1 MTMVV
6 VSRLRSGLRRLLT
19 AAAGVIALGSV
30 LAGCAVPKIDIAGPT
45 TARPVDPVAMS
56 AARRPTG
63 GIYASAPGYRPLF
76 EDVRARDVG
85 DTLVVRLEE
94 RINSTQSNNTSV
106 QRTGSSRASIP
117 SLAKLPGGGLLRGL
131 GIEADSDNKFNA
143 KGATGASNILSGT
156 VAVTVTEVLPN
167 GNLMVAGEKQI
178 GTNRETERVR
188 FSGVVNPTNI
198 VGGNTVSSTQVA
210 DARIE
215 YRGQGAIDDAQT
227 VGWLSRFFFSVLPF

>member
-1 MTMVV
+1 MTKVV
-6 VSRLRSGLRRLLT
+6 VCRAPLRSRLLAMAAMGSLL
-19 AAAGVIALGSV
+19 AALG
-30 LAGCAVPKIDIAGPT
+30 GCAVPKIDIAGPT
-45 TARPVDPVAMS
+45 TARPVDPIAMS

-85 DTLVVRLEE
+85 DTLVVKLEE
-94 RINSTQSNNTSV
+94 RINSTQSNNTST
-106 QRTGSSRASIP
+106 QRTASARAGIP

-167 GNLMVAGEKQI
+167 GNLVVAGEKQI

>member
-1 MTMVV
+1 MTVSQLSRYFRVLQVVV
-6 VSRLRSGLRRLLT
+6 VS
-19 AAAGVIALGSV
+19 AAAG
-30 LAGCAVPKIDIAGPT
+30 LAGCAVPKIDIAPGPT
-45 TARPVDPVAMS
+45 TARPADPVALS

-85 DTLVVRLEE
+85 DTIVVKLEE
-94 RINSTQSNNTSV
+94 RINSTQSNNTSA
-106 QRTGSSRASIP
+106 QRTASASASVP
-117 SLAKLPGGGLLRGL
+117 LLNKLPGAGLLRGFGL
-131 GIEADSDNKFNA
+131 DGESDNKFNA
-143 KGATGASNILSGT
+143 KGATGASNVLSGT

-167 GNLMVAGEKQI
+167 GNLKVSGEKQI

-198 VGGNTVSSTQVA
+198 VGTNTVSSTQVA

-227 VGWLSRFFFSVLPF
+227 VGWLSRFFYSFLPF

>member
-1 MTMVV
+1 M
-6 VSRLRSGLRRLLT
+6 
-19 AAAGVIALGSV
+19 
-30 LAGCAVPKIDIAGPT
+30 P
-45 TARPVDPVAMS
+45 PVDPIAMS

-85 DTLVVRLEE
+85 DTLVVKLEE
-94 RINSTQSNNTSV
+94 RINSTQSNNTST
-106 QRTGSSRASIP
+106 QRTASARAGIP

-167 GNLMVAGEKQI
+167 GNLVVAGEKQI

>member
-1 MTMVV
+1 MT
-6 VSRLRSGLRRLLT
+6 VSYFPFLPRTHCLVLA
-19 AAAGVIALGSV
+19 AAAGLG
-30 LAGCAVPKIDIAGPT
+30 ACAVPQVDIAPGPT
-45 TARPVDPVAMS
+45 TARPADPVALS

-63 GIYASAPGYRPLF
+63 GIYASAPAYRPLF

-85 DTLVVRLEE
+85 DTIVVKLEE
-94 RINSTQSNNTSV
+94 RINSTQSNNTSA
-106 QRTGSSRASIP
+106 QRTTSASASVP
-117 SLAKLPGGGLLRGL
+117 LLNTLPGAGLLRGFGL
-131 GIEADSDNKFNA
+131 DSASDNKFNA
-143 KGATGASNILSGT
+143 KGATGASNVLSGT

-167 GNLMVAGEKQI
+167 GNLKVSGEKQI

-188 FSGVVNPTNI
+188 FSGVINPTNI

-227 VGWLSRFFFSVLPF
+227 VGWLSRFFFSFLPF